1 MCPPLARRVNMV
13 QTMDPQGRKIKT
25 TNRDEAFF
33 IKGRMST
40 RKIKKKDWRQEEL
53 LNTSGAFD
61 QIQVFAQTLGGYFDK
76 K

>member
-1 MCPPLARRVNMV
+1 MV
-13 QTMDPQGRKIKT
+13 ETMDPQGRKIKT
-25 TNRDEAFF
+25 INRDEAILF
-33 IKGRMST
+33 KGSMST
-40 RKIKKKDWRQEEL
+40 RKIKEDWRQEEL